1 MIPMPEGHKPV
12 QYVQCV
18 NHIYKLNH
26 LHATNPHTHYF
37 LPAAFF
43 LCIHQKYTCF
53 YSEAFLCVMEWFYCK
68 MQNKTS
74 INYNISNQV
83 VQTELI

>member
-1 MIPMPEGHKPV
+1 MQVKDASINSKSFTS
-12 QYVQCV
+12 
-18 NHIYKLNH
+18 LNP
-26 LHATNPHTHYF
+26 LHATNPHTHYS

-43 LCIHQKYTCF
+43 LCIHQKYTRF
-53 YSEAFLCVMEWFYCK
+53 YTEASVCMMELFYCK

-74 INYNISNQV
+74 IEYNTSNQV